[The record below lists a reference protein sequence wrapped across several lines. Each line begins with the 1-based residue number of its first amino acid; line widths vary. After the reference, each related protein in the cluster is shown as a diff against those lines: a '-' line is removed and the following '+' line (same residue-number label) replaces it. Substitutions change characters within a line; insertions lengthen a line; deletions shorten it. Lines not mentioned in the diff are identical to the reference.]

1 MLSLL
6 FVQLRIWNSFPFI
19 CILCSYTLKKYTYF
33 VSKSW
38 KYFFLQYRKEVETG
52 YTLKNWRKDEE
63 FHLSLYPTKLA
74 VKMCFIKIF
83 SSFLMKI
90 FSFLFAIER
99 QQNQKIVNQ

>member
-6 FVQLRIWNSFPFI
+6 FVQLCILNSFPFI
-19 CILCSYTLKKYTYF
+19 CILCNYTLKKYTYL

-38 KYFFLQYRKEVETG
+38 NFFLQNRKEVETG
-52 YTLKNWRKDEE
+52 CTLRNLRKDEE

-83 SSFLMKI
+83 SIFL
-90 FSFLFAIER
+90 
-99 QQNQKIVNQ
+99 